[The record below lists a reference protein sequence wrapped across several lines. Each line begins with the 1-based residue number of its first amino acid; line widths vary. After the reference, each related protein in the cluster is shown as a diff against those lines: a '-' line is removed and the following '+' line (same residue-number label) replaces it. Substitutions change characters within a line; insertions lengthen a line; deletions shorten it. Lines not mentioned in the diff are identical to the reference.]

1 MKRPLIFAALMA
13 GTFWLFPPAQS
24 RAQDAA
30 AAAAREE
37 AEARYTRMNTK
48 VQDLEE
54 TLQAHQE
61 RYMALN
67 KEVHN
72 LREDLDRLKN
82 KNESA
87 ATQESLKRL
96 AEKIEEVDRKR
107 QEDNKLVL
115 AQLDKLGKTMLAR
128 PLVVD
133 KPPQNPTGVRPPAAT
148 GNGGAP
154 GAVTPGLAVPEN
166 GYEYVIKK
174 NDTLDRIVRDL
185 RAGNIKVSQP
195 QIEAANPGVNWN
207 KLKIGQKIF
216 IPAPPQ

>member
-1 MKRPLIFAALMA
+1 MKRQLIFAALIA
-13 GTFWLFPPAQS
+13 GTFWLFPSAHS

-30 AAAAREE
+30 AGAAREE
-37 AEARYTRMNTK
+37 AEARYTRMNTR

-54 TLQAHQE
+54 TLQAYQK

-67 KEVHN
+67 EEVHN
-72 LREDLDRLKN
+72 LREDLDRVKN

-115 AQLDKLGKTMLAR
+115 AQFDKLGKTMLSR

-133 KPPQNPTGVRPPAAT
+133 KPPQTPTGVKSPPAT
-148 GNGGAP
+148 GSGANAGAGAP
-154 GAVTPGLAVPEN
+154 GPTVAEN

-185 RAGNIKVSQP
+185 KANNIKVSQP

-216 IPAPPQ
+216 IPAPAQ